1 MHNTALVIL
10 AAVTS
15 VSLAHAEKLVSH
27 KFSRKALTPE
37 FWAEGACFG
46 DFNHDGNSD
55 VVYGPHWYEGPKF
68 DSRHEFRP
76 ANQSFTVKQPDGSEK
91 TVPGYEGGLGVKNA
105 YSETFLTFAYD
116 FNDDGWP
123 DILVYGFAG
132 KEAAW
137 YENPKGRS
145 GHWQR
150 HTVLSGLDNESPG
163 FGDVTGDGKPEIVCC
178 SQGCMGYA
186 EADWKR
192 PDAPWTF
199 RAISQKGLSSKSGY
213 QRFTHGLGFGD
224 VNGDGRVDLLEKDG
238 WWEQPKT
245 LVGDPVWE
253 KHPFN
258 FGKGGAQMFAY
269 DVNGDGLNDI
279 ITSLEA
285 HGYGL
290 AWFEQIRDAG
300 QVTFREHTFMN
311 REKAENRYGVKFS
324 QPHALDLVDMDGDG
338 LKDIIVGKRFWAHGP
353 DKDPEPNAPA
363 VLYWFQLVRL
373 ANGEVDF
380 VPHLVDDNSG
390 VGTQV
395 MAGDINGDNLP
406 DIVVGNKKG
415 AFVFIHETKKVNRT
429 AWEKARPKPVA
440 TSTPSGK

>member
-1 MHNTALVIL
+1 MPMRIAFILVLALVSNPATTH
-10 AAVTS
+10 AA
-15 VSLAHAEKLVSH
+15 KLNLH
-27 KFSRKALTPE
+27 KFQKTHLTTE

-46 DFNHDGNSD
+46 DFNHDGRTD
-55 VVYGPHWYEGPKF
+55 VAYGPHFYEAPKF
-68 DSRHEFRP
+68 ANRHEFRP
-76 ANQSFTVKQPDGSEK
+76 ATQTFKHKRTDGSEEML
-91 TVPGYEGGLGVKNA
+91 PGFEGALGTNNA
-105 YSETFLTFAYD
+105 YSDTFLNFAYD
-116 FNDDGWP
+116 FNGDGWT
-123 DILVYGFAG
+123 DILVYGFPG

-137 YENPKGRS
+137 YENPKNRP

-150 HTVLSGLDNESPG
+150 HVIFNGLDNESPG

-178 SQGCMGYA
+178 SQGCLGFA
-186 EADWKR
+186 EADWKH

-199 RAISQKGLSSKSGY
+199 HAISPKGGY

-238 WWEQPKT
+238 WWDQPASLASNPIWT
-245 LVGDPVWE
+245 E
-253 KHPFN
+253 HPFK
-258 FGKGGAQMFAY
+258 FGSGGAQMFAY
-269 DVNGDGLNDI
+269 DVNGDGLNDV

-290 AWFEQIRDAG
+290 AWFEQIRDVG
-300 QVTFREHTFMN
+300 QITFREHIIMN
-311 REKAENRYGVKFS
+311 REPSESRYGVKFS

-363 VLYWFQLVRL
+363 VLYWFQIVRL
-373 ANGEVDF
+373 ANGGADF
-380 VPHLVDDNSG
+380 VPHLVDNDSG

-395 MAGDINGDNLP
+395 MAGDINGDKMP

-415 AFVFIHETKKVNRT
+415 AFVFIHQTKKVSR
-429 AWEKARPKPVA
+429 AEWEKAQPRALAPP
-440 TSTPSGK
+440 TSAAK